1 MNEVARL
8 QEANVQLEAEIN
20 ALKSEQVIVRISF
33 TLLNV

>member
-8 QEANVQLEAEIN
+8 QEANAQLEAEIN